1 MTTRS
6 DSFKERSTSQPVR
19 NTTEGEGL
27 GGTTDEESDN
37 SSPYEVEDGQGTG
50 NREHDAGFDTNDGIT
65 DSYESTVNS
74 LASLQLSNAAAITA
88 TSEELSPPGPAAS
101 GWGGSDCAD
110 FARRWC
116 TSSAC
121 GFCLAGRS
129 KFDGRRFAT
138 DWSTTHYLSS
148 SKTIIKIYVR

>member
-1 MTTRS
+1 
-6 DSFKERSTSQPVR
+6 VR

-50 NREHDAGFDTNDGIT
+50 ICEHDAGFDTNDGIT

-88 TSEELSPPGPAAS
+88 TSEDFSPPVDHDVLAQ
-101 GWGGSDCAD
+101 CAD
-110 FARRWC
+110 DLRPRVIACRELCPARR
-116 TSSAC
+116 
-121 GFCLAGRS
+121 
-129 KFDGRRFAT
+129 
-138 DWSTTHYLSS
+138 
-148 SKTIIKIYVR
+148 